1 MSKASATI
9 SGFSI
14 ASKTYGDSS
23 FEIIP
28 PTSDSEGSFTYTS
41 NSDVV
46 TISGNIITINKGG
59 DAIITATQS
68 ETTNYMSNTISTT
81 FQVNK
86 KLPTITNFS
95 IAPKGVMEGSFTIT
109 PPTSNSTGNFSY
121 TSSNESVSTV
131 SGNQITIHGIGSS
144 TITATQEQ
152 SNNYTQGAI
161 TTLFQVNSKPT
172 PTISLSIPSKKIGEV
187 AFGLQPTSNSTGSF
201 TYESL
206 DTNIAT
212 ISGNVVTIVGVGNV
226 NVRVNQEGS
235 PEYNSGTITVPFE
248 VIKGDSNIDLSIS
261 SKTYGDGPFTLN
273 PTSNGNGDFSYTIE
287 DTTVATISGNTVTIV
302 GAGNTNIIINQK
314 ETNTYKAGTKT
325 IVLQINKKTPTIQLS
340 VPSKPFGSAPFD
352 INPTSDSKGVFSY
365 TIADNNVATIT
376 GNTITIAA
384 VGNTNI
390 IVTQPE
396 TNNYTSGTL
405 TLPFDVSKANPTI
418 DFKITKKAFGSSPF
432 TIPSPTSNS
441 TGEFSYTSSNT
452 AVATVSDN
460 QIAIHGTGT
469 STITVTQAET
479 FNYYS
484 ATQTTTFEV
493 FLMPAKDVNGYLIVS
508 SFSPYSQSGIKVKW
522 DWDSTI
528 VPISLLSGFSVKTY
542 ANGALQ
548 KTDEVSTSI
557 RSISLSLSEVSEQVS
572 YTFVVTANY
581 TAGYLAVSDISPSTM
596 YTEGITYQLDGS
608 GLLISGVTVSVAS
621 NYNYLVY
628 NDTLYPVVGMT
639 PTAFRGSPIANIS
652 LSTNITSIP
661 DGAFAD
667 CPNLTNVEI
676 PPSVLD
682 IGPGALSGCIS
693 LEEVS
698 IPDSVASIG
707 PGAFSGCL
715 ALANVAIPNSVTSI
729 GPGALSGCDSLSNL
743 SLPLAIL
750 ASSNLNNVT
759 PVSNVQMPVTLSI
772 IDGKMVL
779 CRSTTDG
786 NIELLKIENGK
797 LLTIKA
803 TQ

>member
-1 MSKASATI
+1 
-9 SGFSI
+9 
-14 ASKTYGDSS
+14 
-23 FEIIP
+23 
-28 PTSDSEGSFTYTS
+28 
-41 NSDVV
+41 
-46 TISGNIITINKGG
+46 
-59 DAIITATQS
+59 
-68 ETTNYMSNTISTT
+68 
-81 FQVNK
+81 
-86 KLPTITNFS
+86 
-95 IAPKGVMEGSFTIT
+95 
-109 PPTSNSTGNFSY
+109 
-121 TSSNESVSTV
+121 
-131 SGNQITIHGIGSS
+131 
-144 TITATQEQ
+144 
-152 SNNYTQGAI
+152 
-161 TTLFQVNSKPT
+161 
-172 PTISLSIPSKKIGEV
+172 
-187 AFGLQPTSNSTGSF
+187 
-201 TYESL
+201 
-206 DTNIAT
+206 
-212 ISGNVVTIVGVGNV
+212 
-226 NVRVNQEGS
+226 
-235 PEYNSGTITVPFE
+235 
-248 VIKGDSNIDLSIS
+248 
-261 SKTYGDGPFTLN
+261 
-273 PTSNGNGDFSYTIE
+273 
-287 DTTVATISGNTVTIV
+287 
-302 GAGNTNIIINQK
+302 
-314 ETNTYKAGTKT
+314 
-325 IVLQINKKTPTIQLS
+325 
-340 VPSKPFGSAPFD
+340 
-352 INPTSDSKGVFSY
+352 
-365 TIADNNVATIT
+365 
-376 GNTITIAA
+376 
-384 VGNTNI
+384 
-390 IVTQPE
+390 
-396 TNNYTSGTL
+396 
-405 TLPFDVSKANPTI
+405 
-418 DFKITKKAFGSSPF
+418 
-432 TIPSPTSNS
+432 
-441 TGEFSYTSSNT
+441 
-452 AVATVSDN
+452 
-460 QIAIHGTGT
+460 
-469 STITVTQAET
+469 
-479 FNYYS
+479 
-484 ATQTTTFEV
+484 
-493 FLMPAKDVNGYLIVS
+493 MPAKDVNGYLLVS

-548 KTDEVSTSI
+548 KTDEVGTSI
-557 RSISLSLSEVSEQVS
+557 QSISLSLSEVSEQVS

-707 PGAFSGCL
+707 PGAFSGCV

-772 IDGKMVL
+772 IDGRMVL
-779 CRSTTDG
+779 CRTTSG
-786 NIELLKIENGK
+786 GSIELLKIENGK
-797 LLTIKA
+797 LLTITA